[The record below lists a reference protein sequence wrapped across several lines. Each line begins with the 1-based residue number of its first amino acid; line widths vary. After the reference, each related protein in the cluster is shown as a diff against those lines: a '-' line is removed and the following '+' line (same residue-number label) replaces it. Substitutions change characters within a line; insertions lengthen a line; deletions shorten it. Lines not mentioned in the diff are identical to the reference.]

1 MSVKCPRC
9 GTYTYN
15 HPIDARIHITGLS
28 HMADPV
34 PMTYNGISLVSC
46 LSCYHQ
52 FVVYIDKAVWPL
64 TSPAAPDGVPEKVKE
79 AYEDARLAH
88 AAGAKI
94 AALMAGR
101 TTLIRFLRNEEAA
114 DLKELV
120 ERQIITPALYG
131 GADQLRLWAAIAGHD
146 DIEVD
151 TFHQQEVEDILDYL
165 ATVLEAVYT
174 HQARVDEY
182 VRRTRELKD
191 QSGAPD
197 TAAAT

>member
-9 GTYTYN
+9 GAYTVDV
-15 HPIDARIHITGLS
+15 PIVLMGPLGREHVALS
-28 HMADPV
+28 DPNSGV
-34 PMTYNGISLVSC
+34 SIVQCGACRHELVTMNGR
-46 LSCYHQ
+46 
-52 FVVYIDKAVWPL
+52 AVWPL

-101 TTLIRFLRNEEAA
+101 TTLIRFLHNKGATNF
-114 DLKELV
+114 KELV

-131 GADQLRLWAAIAGHD
+131 GADQLRLWAGVAGHE

-182 VRRTRELKD
+182 VRRTQELKD